1 MKCLSILSVLA
12 LALAATTLLTQPCH
26 AQEKLHVYTWAD
38 YVSPDVVTKF
48 ETANRCKVVID
59 TFDSNESM
67 YAKVRA
73 GAAGYDIIVPSS
85 YMVTLME
92 QQGLLLPL
100 DAAQIPNRGNI
111 APDVLEKVD
120 DKAMHHSVPYATSYG
135 VLAFRKG
142 RVKDPQPTWAM
153 LDRADLGRKAC
164 LLNDMRETL
173 GAALR
178 SLGHSINTRDE
189 KQIAAAGEVV
199 ARWKKNIAKFDNE
212 QYKSAID
219 SGEFILVHGYSGD
232 LFQVVSENENVGIL
246 FPQEGV
252 VMACDEMV
260 IPKSARQPALAH
272 AWINFL
278 LDPAIAAEN
287 MEWMGYLCPNTA
299 ALKEVDPEFLKN
311 PALAI
316 PDAVKAKSEVIQDLG
331 ADLAKYTKVWDAV
344 KAAR

>member
-1 MKCLSILSVLA
+1 MKRLSFLSVLA
-12 LALAATTLLTQPCH
+12 MTLAATLCPTLPCH
-26 AQEKLHVYTWAD
+26 AQEKLHLYTWAD

-48 ETANRCKVVID
+48 ETANGCKVVID

-73 GAAGYDIIVPSS
+73 GAAGYDVIVPSS
-85 YMVTLME
+85 YMVSLMQ

-100 DAAQIPNRGNI
+100 DAAQIPNKGNI
-111 APDVLEKVD
+111 SAEVLAKVD
-120 DKAMHHSVPYATSYG
+120 DKTMHHSVPYATSYG

-142 RVKDPQPTWAM
+142 RLKDPQPTWAM
-153 LDRADLGRKAC
+153 LDRTDLGRKAC
-164 LLNDMRETL
+164 VLNDMRETL
-173 GAALR
+173 GAALL

-189 KQIAAAGEVV
+189 KEIAAAGEVV

-232 LFQVVSENENVGIL
+232 LFQVVSENDQVGIL

-260 IPKSARQPALAH
+260 IPKTARQPALAH
-272 AWINFL
+272 KWINFL

-287 MEWMGYLCPNTA
+287 MEWMGYLCPNTE
-299 ALKEVDPEFLKN
+299 ALKEADPEFLKN
-311 PALAI
+311 PAFAI

-331 ADLAKYTKVWDAV
+331 ADLAKYTKVWDGV